1 MIINKFEK
9 YYFKN
14 SNVEGIKTQ
23 INFSQ
28 KNNLTIVL
36 HEETQNKYDQI
47 NDLEIVK
54 AFPPLIF
61 SVSLTRDYIKSL
73 DTPVKIE
80 EMTLLDGHHRFEHL
94 TLYNYDYSVPVVLV
108 SEQDVQIK
116 SYNSILNF
124 EKEKFIQFL
133 FENNFKLTSSSKY
146 FISVHGNQYSS
157 EDINNIYDLY
167 DFKRTL
173 INLNLITSSP
183 NNNLHSDEVVVEF
196 TEIKLSELYK
206 ENYLF
211 PPKSTWIHPRI

>member
-9 YYFKN
+9 YYFKD
-14 SNVEGIKTQ
+14 SNVEGIKTK

-54 AFPPLIF
+54 GFPPLIF
-61 SVSLTRDYIKSL
+61 SVSLSRDSIKSL
-73 DTPVKIE
+73 ETPVKIE

-94 TLYNYDYSVPVVLV
+94 TIYNYDYSVPVVLV
-108 SEQDVQIK
+108 SEQDVEIK
-116 SYNSILNF
+116 SYNSIINF
-124 EKEKFIQFL
+124 EKEKFIHFL
-133 FENNFKLTSSSKY
+133 IENNFKPTSSSKY
-146 FISVHGNQYSS
+146 FISVQGIQYSS
-157 EDINNIYDLY
+157 GDINNIYDLY
-167 DFKRTL
+167 NFKRTL
-173 INLNLITSSP
+173 VNLNLISSSP
-183 NNNLHSDEVVVEF
+183 NDNLHADEVVVDF